1 MSLQVE
7 KNMKK
12 IISSLLILMMSVVL
26 VPSAKI
32 SAQDYKNEIVIG
44 DFNYVSDV
52 DIYTDRFYYSDSY
65 FEKSSYNLDDPHL
78 RTMSLVLA
86 LATFADDGLEKKDTY
101 VRDVM
106 TKINLKDIEAVDM
119 EGSLEDSIGTMIGH
133 KDLGTNQLVTV
144 VIRGGG
150 YGKEWASNV
159 TVGTEGD
166 AAGFADGASKTIARI
181 KEYLSVHN
189 ITNPKIWIAGYSRA
203 AAVANLASVYINKH
217 LDEFSG
223 MTGNDL
229 YAYCFETPAAVND
242 ASVQYENIHHVI
254 NCNDPIIYLLPSGW
268 QMYRNGVVQTTGDQD
283 KIITGRQLSMDGG
296 GISFAYAKEV
306 KETDFLKSLVKLLS
320 DTTTRDRY
328 CIYQDNMRNALSFY
342 AGLSSE
348 ELKTLTDSFGPFVDV
363 LKENAM
369 TLAFTA
375 LGIISEPGP
384 ENEGYASLTETLIDL
399 YKASFGENQ
408 IPETCTGFIAFAQ
421 NNLENILKL
430 LGPILSADFTY
441 ELDYTYGEN
450 YDPNIPREIDDI
462 PSLFDFDGLFSET
475 EGVKTINQEVVDD
488 YIASVENTGKMIGYH
503 LGYDVGYNEAEDID
517 PETFKEYFTCIYEV
531 DEKTGKKI
539 FKAFSSSFT
548 NSFYDGKTH
557 GGYALAGSGPTPLFH
572 VATLFSNLSEIIGPH
587 YPKAAMDTVKSSDS
601 YYELSNELV
610 TEDMNYLDT
619 SVFYNRTNNENYTI
633 RTDRGYAQ
641 IPAGNAVDMEIP
653 ASPAALVFECD
664 LEDVVDYPAGS
675 LCYFYGG
682 EVSEADLEILKNAMK
697 ENDGLGY
704 FALELDIRI
713 KDEHGERS
721 AQLTKGNILVSI
733 EVPDGFIQEGDME
746 YFVLHLKKD
755 GKVEL
760 IPAELTGN
768 YLRFRINSL
777 SPFLFTFKKKIRR
790 YQIPVTGIK

>member
-1 MSLQVE
+1 ME

-119 EGSLEDSIGTMIGH
+119 EGSSEDSIGTMIGH

-229 YAYCFETPAAVND
+229 YAYCFETPAAVNGN
-242 ASVQYENIHHVI
+242 SVQYENIHHVI
-254 NCNDPIIYLLPSGW
+254 NCNDPIIYLYPVQWG
-268 QMYRNGVVQTTGDQD
+268 MYRTGQIYTLGDPD
-283 KIITGRQLSMDGG
+283 KIITGKIFSVDDAGAG
-296 GISFAYAKEV
+296 FAYAKEV
-306 KETDFLKSLVKLLS
+306 KETEYFESLIKLIS
-320 DTTTRDRY
+320 DTTTRERY
-328 CIYQDNMRNALSFY
+328 AKYQENLRNVLSFY
-342 AGLSSE
+342 SDLSETEINTLVESFNAFKESIMSDYMLLIKVFALIGDPSE
-348 ELKTLTDSFGPFVDV
+348 ENELYDDVTEGLITAYESSIGEEKPEVCSEFIELAQTNLKPL
-363 LKENAM
+363 
-369 TLAFTA
+369 
-375 LGIISEPGP
+375 
-384 ENEGYASLTETLIDL
+384 
-399 YKASFGENQ
+399 
-408 IPETCTGFIAFAQ
+408 
-421 NNLENILKL
+421 LKL
-430 LGPILSADFTY
+430 LGPIVSKDFNTVLNF
-441 ELDYTYGEN
+441 EYGDN
-450 YDPNIPREIDDI
+450 YDPDIPMQIDDVA
-462 PSLFDFDGLFSET
+462 SLFNFEGLFIEE
-475 EGVKTINQEVVDD
+475 EGGTKAINEEVLDD
-488 YIASVENTGKMIGYH
+488 YMQVIQRVGKIIGYH
-503 LGYDVGYNEAEDID
+503 LAYDIAYSKQEAVDAKE
-517 PETFKEYFTCIYEV
+517 FKDYFNCIYEV
-531 DEKTGKKI
+531 DETTGQNMYG
-539 FKAFSSSFT
+539 AFEEA
-548 NSFYDGKTH
+548 YDN
-557 GGYALAGSGPTPLFH
+557 GYIDGSLAGAAAKDGYGPAPLFH
-572 VATLFSNLSEIIGPH
+572 LATLFSNLSEIIGPH
-587 YPKAAMDTVKSSDS
+587 YPKAAMDTLRSEDS
-601 YYELSNELV
+601 YYKLSNELV

-653 ASPAALVFECD
+653 ASPETLIFEGD
-664 LEDVVDYPAGS
+664 LEDVIDYPAGS

-713 KDEHGERS
+713 KDDDGERS

-777 SPFLFTFKKKIRR
+777 SPFLFTFKKKVRR